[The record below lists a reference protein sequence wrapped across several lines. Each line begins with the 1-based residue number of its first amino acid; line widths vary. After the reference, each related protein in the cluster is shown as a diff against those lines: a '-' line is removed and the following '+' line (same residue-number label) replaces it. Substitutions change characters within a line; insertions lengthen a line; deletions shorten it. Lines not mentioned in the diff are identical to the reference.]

1 MWNCTDVEMSVCS
14 GHVRKEGSLLNR
26 KDPSSIP
33 QLLYM
38 VQETQKAR
46 NHTENIILKIKEK
59 KEKQFS
65 RRKLQYSLPG
75 ALENKLMTTV

>member
-59 KEKQFS
+59 KREAIFKKKTSIFPTRS
-65 RRKLQYSLPG
+65 TGK
-75 ALENKLMTTV
+75 